1 MNILFQK
8 TNELKNIKKNG
19 AHRKMTIPHSK
30 YGHLPNTYFRYLTCL
45 LDRGHIKLP
54 AFYLLIIMSFTHS
67 FKFGLCY

>member
-45 LDRGHIKLP
+45 LDRGHIIILP
-54 AFYLLIIMSFTHS
+54 AFCLWFKFFTYS